1 MVIPDAFNGSIS
13 DLHYYQGVIIAEV
26 AVTLAVYI
34 VLKII
39 HYVKWGAAEEQ
50 EAGPVEGAKK
60 DVSAEEDTTTRVK
73 YLLFRVEM
81 GTKDLGRV
89 LPHHLYQPYGW
100 ISPIIMLYSLRFCSH
115 HRLYSLCC
123 IFGPSYR

>member
-1 MVIPDAFNGSIS
+1 MAIPDAFNGSIS

-26 AVTLAVYI
+26 SVTLVVYI

-73 YLLFRVEM
+73 YLLFHLEM
-81 GTKDLGRV
+81 GTKDLGCV
-89 LPHHLYQPYGW
+89 FPHHLYQPYGR
-100 ISPIIMLYSLRFCSH
+100 ISPIIMLYPLHFCSH
-115 HRLYSLCC
+115 HRLYSLCS
-123 IFGPSYR
+123 ILGFSYR